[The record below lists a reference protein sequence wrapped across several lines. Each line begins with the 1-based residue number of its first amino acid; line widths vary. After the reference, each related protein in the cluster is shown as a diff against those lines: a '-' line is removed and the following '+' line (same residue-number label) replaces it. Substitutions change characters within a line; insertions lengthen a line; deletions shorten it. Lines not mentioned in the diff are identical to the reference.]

1 MRITPLVLAGA
12 LVAAGSAAAPATAA
26 TKKKPITKT
35 YEATAPAPDPTN
47 WLGDVGAANYP
58 VCNQVVP
65 NSFHKHTFTAPA
77 LGKLNIKVYGFTG
90 DWDVLILDS
99 KGSVIGN
106 GGSSGINTPDS
117 PTAGDENVTLKIKK
131 AKSKVDIIACN
142 WAGGPT
148 ATVKYTFT
156 YA

>member
-1 MRITPLVLAGA
+1 MRITPFVLAGA
-12 LVAAGSAAAPATAA
+12 LAAAGYAAPATAA
-26 TKKKPITKT
+26 TKKPITKT

-47 WLGDVGAANYP
+47 WLGQVGAADYS

-65 NSFHKHTFTAPA
+65 NSFHSTPFTAPA
-77 LGKLNIKVYGFTG
+77 IGKLNIKVYGFTG
-90 DWDVLILDS
+90 DWDVLITNTS
-99 KGSVIGN
+99 GAEIAA

-117 PTAGDENVTLKIKK
+117 PTAGDESVTLKIKK
-131 AKSKVDIIACN
+131 AKTKVNIIACN